1 MIDVE
6 QAVIL
11 MAENNGYLSTIIPQL
26 EELKLSVSATSDPE
40 EFQKLYNGSS
50 QLALIAVDGHM
61 VDESTGR
68 EMFTSIKQSQE
79 RTPVLWVSPKG
90 TIAPNHL
97 TDLPDAIIN
106 QDKTPPPDLQ
116 LSVQRLL
123 VDRFFPRILANAM
136 KFSACE
142 ALHQSFKTEV
152 KADNSFV
159 RAETTAL
166 SEISSVISFN
176 GPGTTG
182 SVVVSGSDTFFTNT
196 SNKILP
202 ADRPQDPGEAA
213 ALAGEMCNTI
223 VGKFKA
229 FLVQNGMNVQIS
241 CPLTMR
247 GDTTSLEYG
256 TGGLSLVTRLT
267 DETDSLFVEL
277 CLDMFDVAA
286 IQPNVKQKIIEPGG
300 LSFF

>member
-1 MIDVE
+1 MTDVE
-6 QAVIL
+6 HAVIL
-11 MAENNGYLSTIIPQL
+11 MADDSGYLSAIIPQL
-26 EELKLSVSATSDPE
+26 EELKLKVSVTADAD
-40 EFQKLYNGSS
+40 EFQKLYDGGS
-50 QLALIAVDGHM
+50 QLALIAVDGHL
-61 VDESTGR
+61 VDECSGR
-68 EMFTSIKQSQE
+68 EMFTSIKQCQE
-79 RTPVLWVSPKG
+79 KTPVLWVSPRG

-97 TDLPDAIIN
+97 TDLPDAIIKS
-106 QDKTPPPDLQ
+106 DETPQPELK

-142 ALHQSFKTEV
+142 ALSQSFKTEV
-152 KADNSFV
+152 KVDNSFV

-196 SNKILP
+196 SDKILP
-202 ADRPQDPGEAA
+202 ASRPQDPGEAA

-229 FLVQNGMNVQIS
+229 FLVQNGLNVQIS

-277 CLDMFDVAA
+277 CLDMFDLAA

>member
-1 MIDVE
+1 MTDVE
-6 QAVIL
+6 HAVIL
-11 MAENNGYLSTIIPQL
+11 MADDNGYLSTIIPQL
-26 EELKLSVSATSDPE
+26 EELKLNVSATSDPD
-40 EFQKLYNGSS
+40 EFHKLYDGGSP
-50 QLALIAVDGHM
+50 LALIAVDGHM

-79 RTPVLWVSPKG
+79 KTPVLWVSPKG

-97 TDLPDAIIN
+97 TDLPDAII
-106 QDKTPPPDLQ
+106 KSSETPEPELK

-142 ALHQSFKTEV
+142 ALRQSFKTEV
-152 KADNSFV
+152 KVDNSFV

-202 ADRPQDPGEAA
+202 TDRPQDPGEAA

-229 FLVQNGMNVQIS
+229 FLVQNGLNVQIS

-277 CLDMFDVAA
+277 CLDMFDMSA

>member
-11 MAENNGYLSTIIPQL
+11 MSKDDGCLSAIIPQL
-26 EELKLSVSATSDPE
+26 EELKMKVSATSDAD
-40 EFQKLYNGSS
+40 EFQKLFEG
-50 QLALIAVDGHM
+50 QGPMALIAVDGQM

-68 EMFTSIKQSQE
+68 EMFTSIKQSNE
-79 RTPVLWVSPKG
+79 DTPVLWLSPKD

-97 TDLPDAIIN
+97 TTLPDAIIKTDEASPN
-106 QDKTPPPDLQ
+106 QLKHA
-116 LSVQRLL
+116 VQQLL
-123 VDRFFPRILANAM
+123 VERFFPRILANAM

-142 ALHQSFKTEV
+142 ALRQSFKTSV
-152 KADNSFV
+152 KVDNSYV
-159 RAETTAL
+159 RAESTAL

-182 SVVVSGSDTFFTNT
+182 SVVVSGSDAFFTNT

-202 ADRPQDPGEAA
+202 SDRPQDPGEAA

-256 TGGLSLVTRLT
+256 TGKVSLVTRLT

-277 CLDMFDVAA
+277 CLDMFDLSA

>member
-11 MAENNGYLSTIIPQL
+11 MGDENGYLSAIIPQL
-26 EELKLSVSATSDPE
+26 EELKMTVAVTSDPE
-40 EFQKLYNGSS
+40 EFQKLFEAQGPM
-50 QLALIAVDGHM
+50 ALIAVDGHL
-61 VDESTGR
+61 VDEARGR
-68 EMFTSIKQSQE
+68 EMFTSIKQAKKE
-79 RTPVLWVSPKG
+79 TPVLWVSPKG

-97 TDLPDAIIN
+97 TTLPDAIV
-106 QDKTPPPDLQ
+106 KPDDASPVDLKHI
-116 LSVQRLL
+116 VQHLL
-123 VDRFFPRILANAM
+123 VERFFPRILANAM

-142 ALHQSFKTEV
+142 ALRQSFKTSV
-152 KADNSFV
+152 KADNSYV

-202 ADRPQDPGEAA
+202 SDRPQDPGEAA

-256 TGGLSLVTRLT
+256 TGKVSLVTRLT

-277 CLDMFDVAA
+277 CLDMFDLSA